1 MEFIF
6 VMFVSFSLLLFII
19 SFFIKDPY
27 KDIKSE
33 LDQLS
38 LQHIQDIYQINRKLK
53 VLEEELLI
61 NDFETEPAPMVLQPN
76 KKEIHAIIKNQVKS
90 LYQQGLTMEQISK
103 QSSLH
108 LEDVQDIL
116 KELTTRG
123 YHNE

>member
-1 MEFIF
+1 
-6 VMFVSFSLLLFII
+6 MFVSFSFLLFII

-61 NDFETEPAPMVLQPN
+61 NDFETEAAQMVLQPN

-116 KELTTRG
+116 KELTARG